1 MTESVHAFE
10 RLSIVV
16 PAFNEAQA
24 VGPTLAELVAATPGA
39 EIILIDDHS
48 SDATSTVARSVPGV
62 MVRRHDFNRGQG
74 ASLKTGMRLATR
86 DYVAWFDSDGEHRV
100 EDLCRMY
107 SRILDED
114 LVAVIGQRVNGSA
127 SATRA
132 FGKWVIRLIGQ
143 SLKIK
148 AGSDL
153 NCGLRIFRRD
163 AFARY
168 AELIPDR
175 FSSSMVSTL
184 VLLERRYPIAFE
196 TIVTNPRIGHST
208 VQLKDGFEAILQLL
222 RAVLLFSPMRFFL
235 PLGGAAFALGVV
247 YSLLMAASTGLGV
260 PVAGLLLVVSGLL
273 TIFFGLIADQISQ
286 LRLNQLN
293 AAPPMERI
301 DGDDRSTP

>member
-1 MTESVHAFE
+1 MTERVHAFE

-62 MVRRHDFNRGQG
+62 TVRRHDFNRGQG

>member
-62 MVRRHDFNRGQG
+62 TVRRHDFNRGQG